1 MSGGN
6 NSEFVAN
13 YSRKSISYPS
23 PFFDIG
29 QKYIPRSVKEV
40 FRWTKYH
47 YISSSVIYPIVNKMC
62 EYPMTGLTYSVES
75 ETWKKT
81 LEDVLDIRSFLI
93 SVHQSVFVFG
103 NAFIL
108 MNYPFIRY
116 LITPSGKRYKAAEID
131 YKIKFENKKWFLYG
145 RDPDTKLECQFK
157 VQDIFV
163 ANKNMVKLVH
173 IDPLNID
180 IDYNSLTGDAYYKY
194 TLPADDKRKINAN
207 VKVYL
212 DSTPQIIFDSMA
224 HNKAILMDENHFFH
238 FKRPTIAGLW
248 PGWGTPALV
257 PVLKDIHYFSVLRK
271 ANEALA
277 LQRIVPLMI
286 LFPNA
291 NADVT
296 PFKSLNL
303 SDWKRRVEEELM
315 KWRRDPNYIP
325 VMPVPVGQEL
335 LGGDAKGLMVT
346 QEMEFVAR
354 GIAAALGV
362 PLEFIQGGLN
372 WSGSS
377 ISLRI
382 LENTFIKQR
391 EEDLS
396 FLNNFL
402 IPRLSK
408 YFKLPKISIGF
419 KSFKMA
425 DDIQFQQ
432 LMFNAMQGGFISRK
446 RFLDQFDVPHREEY
460 EQMKKEHAELSS
472 IQRDDLIQQT
482 EVQALANSINAR
494 SQAMAQIEAQKIQE
508 EYKEKTNPAIDTQVS
523 TQDIAHKYAA
533 QIMTMP
539 PESAQEILGRMQQ
552 EMPTMFELVQ
562 EAMKEMQAQAA
573 QPEEQPQQQ
582 VAQPTQAPIGGK
594 VGHAPQPAQKSVN
607 MKPLPTTKPPNRKGG
622 SPV

>member
-1 MSGGN
+1 
-6 NSEFVAN
+6 
-13 YSRKSISYPS
+13 
-23 PFFDIG
+23 
-29 QKYIPRSVKEV
+29 
-40 FRWTKYH
+40 
-47 YISSSVIYPIVNKMC
+47 
-62 EYPMTGLTYSVES
+62 MTGLLYSTENES
-75 ETWKKT
+75 WKHT
-81 LEDVLDIRSFLI
+81 LEDTLNIRSFLI
-93 SVHQSVFVFG
+93 SVHQSVYVYG
-103 NAFIL
+103 NAFVL
-108 MNYPFIRY
+108 LNYPFVRY
-116 LITPSGKRYKAAEID
+116 LITPSKKKYKAASID
-131 YKIKFENKKWFLYG
+131 YKIKFENKKWSFHG
-145 RDPDTKLECQFK
+145 KDPETGTECIFECQ
-157 VQDIFV
+157 DIYV
-163 ANKNMVKLVH
+163 ANKSMIKMVML
-173 IDPLNID
+173 DPLNID
-180 IDYNSLTGDAYYKY
+180 IDYNSLTGDAYYRY
-194 TLPADDKRKINAN
+194 TLPAEDKRKITSN

-212 DSTPQIIFDSMA
+212 DSTPQIIFESIA
-224 HNKAILMDENHFFH
+224 QGKTILLDDNHFFH

-277 LQRIVPLMI
+277 LQRIVPLMV

-303 SDWKRRVEEELM
+303 ADWKRKVEEELM

-325 VMPVPVGQEL
+325 VMPVPIGQEL

-382 LENTFIKQR
+382 LENGFIKQR

-396 FLNNFL
+396 FINTFL

-408 YFKLPKISIGF
+408 YFKLPKITISL

-432 LMFNAMQGGFISRK
+432 LMFNAMQAGFISRK
-446 RFLDQFDVPHREEY
+446 RFLDQFDISSHEEHT
-460 EQMKKEHAELSS
+460 QMKQEHAELAA

-482 EVQALANSINAR
+482 EVQALANAINMR
-494 SQAMAQIEAQKIQE
+494 SQALAQIEAAKIQE
-508 EYKEKTNPAIDTQVS
+508 EYKDKTNPTIDTQIS

-533 QIMTMP
+533 QILSMP
-539 PESAQEILGRMQQ
+539 PESAENILSQMQK

-562 EAMKEMQAQAA
+562 EAMKEMQAQAT
-573 QPEEQPQQQ
+573 QPDPAPVMQQPQ
-582 VAQPTQAPIGGK
+582 ASTQPPIGGK
-594 VGHAPQPAQKSVN
+594 VGKQAQAPVKSVN
-607 MKPLPTTKPPNRKGG
+607 MKPLPQIKPPNRQGG